1 MASGVEGAAEFQWV
15 DKDSADENQFQFLKE
30 GYLNMAE
37 VEAESEGGGKA
48 GHGAASMLRNSDP
61 SMKVSMYQSC
71 HNNSLSHW
79 CMNHGVLY

>member
-15 DKDSADENQFQFLKE
+15 DKDSADESQFQFLKE

-61 SMKVSMYQSC
+61 SMKVC

>member
-15 DKDSADENQFQFLKE
+15 DKDSADESQFQFLKE

-71 HNNSLSHW
+71 HITASAT
-79 CMNHGVLY
+79 GV